1 MAFSCIKTNDHL
13 TVVDSETGESG
24 TVNADHS
31 GYENALQ
38 CVRDS
43 RYEDFLIIANPASI
57 VHKYNDNRITIEGG
71 VVTFDGEVLHGSLAD
86 RMIDMIQDGFG
97 IEPLANFL
105 INLSENPSY
114 RAVTELYGFL
124 EKSNLTI
131 TEDGYFVAYKKV
143 QNDYMDCYSGT
154 IDNSVGEV
162 VKMTR
167 NKVNEN
173 KDETCSSG
181 LHFCSRSYLD
191 SYSGPRTMV
200 LKINPRDVVSIPS
213 DYHNAKGRC
222 CKYEVINELTNGV
235 EDGQRTEEELEGSV
249 YTGNAMPAKFNP
261 DTAEVYDY
269 FESEKEARNAI
280 EDYYTNA
287 YIDRDLKYWDF
298 GKATGLRF
306 AVLYTN

>member
-1 MAFSCIKTNDHL
+1 MAFSCIKTNDHI

-38 CVRDS
+38 CVREY
-43 RYEDFLIIANPASI
+43 RYIDFLVIANPVSI
-57 VHKYNDNRITIEGG
+57 VHRYNDDRITIEGG
-71 VVTFDGEVLHGSLAD
+71 VVTFDNEVLHGTLAE

-105 INLSENPSY
+105 VNLSENPSY

-143 QNDYMDCYSGT
+143 SDDYLDCYSKS

-162 VKMTR
+162 VSMKR

-173 KDETCSSG
+173 KDQTCSDG

-213 DYHNAKGRC
+213 DYNDAKGRC

-235 EDGQRTEEELEGSV
+235 EDGQRTEEKLEGSV
-249 YTGNAMPAKFNP
+249 YTGTAMPAKFNP

-269 FESEKEARNAI
+269 YDSEKSARDAI
-280 EDYYTNA
+280 DEYYSLT
-287 YIDRDLKYWDF
+287 DESRDLKYWDF
-298 GKATGLRF
+298 GKATGLRY
-306 AVLYTN
+306 AVLYTS